1 MQKSNLAERNLNPQY
16 VQSNS
21 KTYNWPYSQP
31 RLVNAV
37 HATSRIGI
45 LFGVLS
51 SLLML
56 NDGYLNNGWL
66 VIDFFLT
73 LSFIVLRCGIVP
85 MIRRATIK
93 EVASESR
100 KLNKIGLISLCII
113 MYTGMTRFLGAM
125 AIYLINNSWDF
136 KGLFILALQSITIPI
151 LIVGIILV
159 ILPSVLL
166 LYPKD
171 IAIKEY
177 HYKVKNLTNQIP
189 DIPITEDA
197 QNTQYVQTSKRMPNM
212 APATYNGSAYK
223 PYTKP
228 ASRVQT
234 DTQRTP
240 KKESNNHTKNKNQNS
255 QQKKQNVSVWD
266 SDKSV
271 RKPRK

>member
-1 MQKSNLAERNLNPQY
+1 MQKSKLAERNLNPQY

-51 SLLML
+51 SLFML
-56 NDGYLNNGWL
+56 NDTYLNNGWL

-73 LSFIVLRCGIVP
+73 LAFIVLRCGVVP
-85 MIRRATIK
+85 MVRRATIK

-100 KLNKIGLISLCII
+100 KFNKIGLISLCIL
-113 MYTGMTRFLGAM
+113 MYTGMIRLLGAV
-125 AIYLINNSWDF
+125 AIYLVHNSWDF
-136 KGLFILALQSITIPI
+136 KGLFVLALQSITIPI
-151 LIVGIILV
+151 LVIGTVLV

-177 HYKVKNLTNQIP
+177 HYKVKNLSNQIP
-189 DIPITEDA
+189 DIPIAEDN
-197 QNTQYVQTSKRMPNM
+197 QNTQYVQTNRRMPNM
-212 APATYNGSAYK
+212 APASYNGSAYK
-223 PYTKP
+223 PYTSP
-228 ASRVQT
+228 SSRVQT
-234 DTQRTP
+234 DSQRTP
-240 KKESNNHTKNKNQNS
+240 KKESNHNNKNKNT
-255 QQKKQNVSVWD
+255 QQKKPNVSVWD